1 MHANGWPQST
11 DGDLRCWACILISNL
26 WGTFK
31 SNLKNFKVEICH
43 LSSVALTICYLTC
56 YNFHFLKLHWP
67 IFQEDNPKAISGEDH
82 TFLPVLG
89 WQWKL
94 NHAFWW
100 FIGRASMGPKFP
112 FVNFFFAVLTSII
125 VICNLL
131 QKLFF
136 FTALH
141 VFLNLLLLNIIAV

>member
-43 LSSVALTICYLTC
+43 LSSVALTICYLTW

-136 FTALH
+136 F
-141 VFLNLLLLNIIAV
+141 LLPYMPFWIYYF